1 MSGKQSL
8 FRPEVRRSL
17 QDRQWGRVSLL
28 QPLSTKVLCW
38 GLVAT
43 AVMIAA
49 FLSVA
54 DYARK
59 ETVTGYLAPTA
70 GVVKIVAPRPGV
82 IGAIHVT
89 EGQRIDAGQ
98 PLVTIAIEQTTAEGE
113 NVDATMLRILDNQ
126 RARIDEQLTL
136 QERHFQSEGHR
147 LRAQIAGIDAEIAQ
161 IGSQILIQQER
172 IGNLT
177 ELIAAGQSLRA
188 KGYLSD
194 VEYKRRYDQMLEQK
208 QGLGTLQQRT
218 TTLQA
223 DRTSAE
229 FTLDQ
234 LPTTRAEKIEAL
246 RTQLSDVEQRITEIN
261 GRRAYVVHAPV
272 GGRVAT
278 LQALV
283 GRTAD
288 SQRMLMSI
296 LPVDNV
302 FQAELFVP
310 TKAVGFVRLG
320 QEVRILY
327 DAYPFQHFGTH
338 RGRIVQVAHTILTSA
353 DVSAPVALNDPA
365 YKVTVALDQ
374 QEIAAFGQRLPLQAD
389 MLLHADILLDRR
401 PLLVWLLNPL
411 LGMRL

>member
-1 MSGKQSL
+1 
-8 FRPEVRRSL
+8 
-17 QDRQWGRVSLL
+17 
-28 QPLSTKVLCW
+28 
-38 GLVAT
+38 
-43 AVMIAA
+43 MIAA

-70 GVVKIVAPRPGV
+70 GVVKIVAPRPG
-82 IGAIHVT
+82 IIRAIHVK
-89 EGQRIDAGQ
+89 EGQRIEAGQ
-98 PLVTIAIEQTTAEGE
+98 PLVTVAIEQTTAEGE
-113 NVDATMLRILDNQ
+113 NVDATMLRILEGQ
-126 RARIDEQLTL
+126 KARIDEQLTL
-136 QERHFQSEGHR
+136 QERHFQSEGQR

-161 IGSQILIQQER
+161 IGSQIVIQRER
-172 IGNLT
+172 IANLT
-177 ELIAAGQSLRA
+177 ELIAAGQGLRA

-223 DRTSAE
+223 DRTSAG
-229 FTLDQ
+229 FNLDQ

-246 RTQLSDVEQRITEIN
+246 RAQLSEVEQRITEIN

-296 LPVDNV
+296 LPVDSV

-327 DAYPFQHFGTH
+327 DAYPFQRFGTH
-338 RGRIVQVAHTILTSA
+338 RGRIIQVAHTILTSA
-353 DVSAPVALNDPA
+353 DLSAPVALGDPA
-365 YKVTVALDQ
+365 YKVTVALEQ

>member
-28 QPLSTKVLCW
+28 QPLSTRILCW

-43 AVMIAA
+43 AAAIAV

-54 DYARK
+54 EYARK

-82 IGAIHVT
+82 IRAIHVS
-89 EGQRIDAGQ
+89 EGQRIEAGQ
-98 PLVTIAIEQTTAEGE
+98 PLVTIAIEQTTVEGE
-113 NVDATMLRILDNQ
+113 NVDAAMLRILESQ
-126 RARIDEQLTL
+126 RVRINEQLTL
-136 QERHFQSEGHR
+136 QERHFQSEERR

-177 ELIAAGQSLRA
+177 ELIAAGQGLRA

-194 VEYKRRYDQMLEQK
+194 VEFKRRYDQMLEQK

-229 FTLDQ
+229 FSLDQ
-234 LPTTRAEKIEAL
+234 LPATRAEKIEAL
-246 RTQLSDVEQRITEIN
+246 RTQLSDVEQRIPEIN

-283 GRTAD
+283 GRTVD
-288 SQRMLMSI
+288 SQRMLMSV
-296 LPVDNV
+296 LPVDSV

-320 QEVRILY
+320 QEVRLLY
-327 DAYPFQHFGTH
+327 DAYPFQRFGTY
-338 RGRIVQVAHTILTSA
+338 RGRIVQVARTILTST
-353 DVSAPVALNDPA
+353 DVSAPVPLTDPA
-365 YKVTVALDQ
+365 YKVTVALEQ
-374 QEIAAFGQRLPLQAD
+374 QEIMAFGQRLPLQAD
-389 MLLHADILLDRR
+389 MLLHADIILDRR

>member
-8 FRPEVRRSL
+8 FRPEVRRAL

-28 QPLSTKVLCW
+28 QPLSTRMLCW
-38 GLVAT
+38 GLMAT
-43 AVMIAA
+43 AAVIAV

-54 DYARK
+54 EYARK

-82 IGAIHVT
+82 IRAIHVS
-89 EGQRIDAGQ
+89 EGQRIEAGQ
-98 PLVTIAIEQTTAEGE
+98 PLVTIVIEQTTAEGE
-113 NVDATMLRILDNQ
+113 NVDAAMLRILESQ
-126 RARIDEQLTL
+126 RARINEQLSL
-136 QERHFQSEGHR
+136 QERHFQSEGQR

-172 IGNLT
+172 IGNLS
-177 ELIAAGQSLRA
+177 ELIAAGQGLRA

-229 FTLDQ
+229 FSLDQ
-234 LPTTRAEKIEAL
+234 LPATRAEKIEAL

-288 SQRMLMSI
+288 SQRMLMSV
-296 LPVDNV
+296 LPVDSV

-310 TKAVGFVRLG
+310 TKAFGFVRLG

-327 DAYPFQHFGTH
+327 DAYPFQRFGTY
-338 RGRIVQVAHTILTSA
+338 RGRIVQVARTILTSA
-353 DVSAPVALNDPA
+353 DVSAPVPLTDPA
-365 YKVTVALDQ
+365 YKVTVALEQ
-374 QEIAAFGQRLPLQAD
+374 QEISAFGQRLPLQAD
-389 MLLHADILLDRR
+389 MLLHADIVLDRR

>member
-1 MSGKQSL
+1 MSGEQSL

-28 QPLSTKVLCW
+28 QPLSSKILCW

-43 AVMIAA
+43 AAMIAA

-70 GVVKIVAPRPGV
+70 GVVKIVAPRPG
-82 IGAIHVT
+82 IIRAIHVK
-89 EGQRIDAGQ
+89 EGQRIEAGQ
-98 PLVTIAIEQTTAEGE
+98 PLVTVAIEQTTAEGE
-113 NVDATMLRILDNQ
+113 NVDATMLRILEGQ
-126 RARIDEQLTL
+126 KARIDEQLTL
-136 QERHFQSEGHR
+136 QERHFQSEGQR

-161 IGSQILIQQER
+161 IGSQIVIQRER
-172 IGNLT
+172 IANLT
-177 ELIAAGQSLRA
+177 ELIAAGQGLRA

-223 DRTSAE
+223 DRTSAG
-229 FTLDQ
+229 FNLDQ

-246 RTQLSDVEQRITEIN
+246 RAQLSEVEQRITEIN

-296 LPVDNV
+296 LPVDSV

-327 DAYPFQHFGTH
+327 DAYPFQRFGTH
-338 RGRIVQVAHTILTSA
+338 RGRIIQVAHTILTSA
-353 DVSAPVALNDPA
+353 DLSAPVALGDPA
-365 YKVTVALDQ
+365 YKVTVALEQ

>member
-1 MSGKQSL
+1 MSGQQSL
-8 FRPEVRRSL
+8 FRPEVQRSL
-17 QDRQWGRVSLL
+17 RDQHWGRVSLL
-28 QPLSTKVLCW
+28 QPLSSRVLCW

-43 AVMIAA
+43 AVVIAV

-70 GVVKIVAPRPGV
+70 GVVKIVAPRPG
-82 IGAIHVT
+82 IIRAIHVK
-89 EGQRIDAGQ
+89 EGQRIEAGQ
-98 PLVTIAIEQTTAEGE
+98 PLVTIAIEQTTADGE
-113 NVDATMLRILDNQ
+113 DVDATMLRILENQ
-126 RARIDEQLTL
+126 RARINEQLTL
-136 QERHFQSEGHR
+136 QERHFQSEGQR

-177 ELIAAGQSLRA
+177 ELIAAGQGLRA

-223 DRTSAE
+223 ERTSAE
-229 FTLDQ
+229 FSLDQ
-234 LPTTRAEKIEAL
+234 LPTTRAEKVEAL

-296 LPVDNV
+296 LPVDSV

-327 DAYPFQHFGTH
+327 DAYPFQRFGTY

-353 DVSAPVALNDPA
+353 DVSAPVPLSDPA
-365 YKVTVALDQ
+365 YKVTVALEQ
-374 QEIAAFGQRLPLQAD
+374 QEITAFGQRLPLQAD